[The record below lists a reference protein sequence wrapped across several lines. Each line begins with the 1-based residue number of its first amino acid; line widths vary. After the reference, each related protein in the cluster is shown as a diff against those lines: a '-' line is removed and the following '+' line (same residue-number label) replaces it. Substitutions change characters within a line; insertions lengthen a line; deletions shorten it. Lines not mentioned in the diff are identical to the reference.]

1 MSKINLNFIK
11 QFKEAFKFRKES
23 DNESLK
29 IYLNEDTEK
38 EYADIIWIYECEEQS
53 AAFIGMDDNE
63 VVAIDSEGFL
73 VSVCEG
79 IENIPYELLRLHSL
93 YAKDELV
100 KSVFDKNKD
109 FKADLLNYEEWC
121 KNNVIALDVQKIY
134 HDENGNLF
142 TNYFEK

>member
-1 MSKINLNFIK
+1 MLSNNLKKLLNLIK
-11 QFKEAFKFRKES
+11 KLIKK
-23 DNESLK
+23 SLK
-29 IYLNEDTEK
+29 TYLNKETEK
-38 EYADIIWIYECEEQS
+38 EYAGITWLYECDEQS

-100 KSVFDKNKD
+100 KSVFDKNKA
-109 FKADLLNYEEWC
+109 FEADLLNYEEWC

-142 TNYFEK
+142 TNYFDKN